1 MNKCNKVNTT
11 HIKTVSITPYYVIL
25 SMLLMVDD
33 IGHYYINMFP
43 KKLENNNLKD
53 YTFHSEN
60 GQLRAS

>member
-1 MNKCNKVNTT
+1 
-11 HIKTVSITPYYVIL
+11 
-25 SMLLMVDD
+25 MVDD
-33 IGHYYINMFP
+33 IGHYYINMFL